1 MFYISLFFI
10 FLIGVWIQLFTK
22 HTMKFL
28 FVVLSLCLLLVTLC
42 RYGLG
47 TDYFSYQ
54 YHYNLIPD
62 DFVSVLESDSH
73 IDIGFRVLMFIFKI
87 FNFKF
92 YIFTACIGFLTLI
105 LYLITINQNSKK
117 PIVSLFLLYSL
128 YWLVYVNSALRQ
140 GLTMGLF
147 IFAFYQFVNT
157 KNTVRYILIILLA
170 SLFHKTALIG
180 LVVLVIHKFYRRLF
194 NNKQFN
200 ILLVFIAL
208 FLFLIKGD
216 TIIFNLMNSIGVNIH
231 YQSSQV
237 NILAIMLRVIN
248 IILMYFLY
256 RNIRN
261 KDKTE
266 SIKFQLYIYFISVL
280 IFMATANTPMLS
292 RAIDFLM
299 VIEII
304 LVPNLLSSLYIRF
317 DKLILTS
324 IIIVISGVLFL
335 KDMGADLKQG
345 EYYNQNIQSYPYVTF
360 FNRNNITKYR
370 PIKIGTI
377 D

>member
-1 MFYISLFFI
+1 MFYISLFLI
-10 FLIGVWIQLFTK
+10 LLIGVWIQLFTK

-28 FVVLSLCLLLVTLC
+28 FVVLSLCLLLVTSC

-54 YHYNLIPD
+54 YHYNLIPH
-62 DFVSVLESDSH
+62 DFASVLEADSH
-73 IDIGFRVLMFIFKI
+73 MDIGFRILMFIFKSY
-87 FNFKF
+87 NLKF
-92 YIFTACIGFLTLI
+92 YIFTASIGFLTLI
-105 LYLITINQNSKK
+105 LYLVTINKNSKK

-140 GLTMGLF
+140 GLTMALF

-200 ILLVFIAL
+200 ILLGFIAL

-216 TIIFNLMNSIGVNIH
+216 IIIFNLLNAIGITIS
-231 YQSSQV
+231 YQSSQA
-237 NILAIMLRVIN
+237 NILAIMLRGIN
-248 IILMYFLY
+248 ISLIYFLY
-256 RNIRN
+256 RNIQC

-266 SIKFQLYIYFISVL
+266 SLKFQIYLYFTSVL
-280 IFMATANTPMLS
+280 IFIATANTPIIS

-304 LVPNLLSSLYIRF
+304 LVPNLLSSLSIRF
-317 DKLILTS
+317 DKLILTGT
-324 IIIVISGVLFL
+324 IVAISGVLFL
-335 KDMGADLKQG
+335 KDMGADLTQG
-345 EYYNQNIQSYPYVTF
+345 DYYNNKIQSYPYVTF
-360 FNRNNITKYR
+360 FNRDDITKYR

>member
-1 MFYISLFFI
+1 MLYISLFLI
-10 FLIGVWIQLFTK
+10 FLIGGWIQLFTK

-28 FVVLSLCLLLVTLC
+28 FVVLSLCLLLLTSC

-62 DFVSVLESDSH
+62 DFASVLEADSH
-73 IDIGFRVLMFIFKI
+73 MDIGFRILMFIFKSY
-87 FNFKF
+87 NSKF
-92 YIFTACIGFLTLI
+92 YIFTASIGFLTLI
-105 LYLITINQNSKK
+105 FYLVTINKNSKK

-140 GLTMGLF
+140 GLAMALF
-147 IFAFYQFVNT
+147 IFAFYQFANT
-157 KNTVRYILIILLA
+157 KNTVRYILLILLG
-170 SLFHKTALIG
+170 SLFHKIALIG
-180 LVVLVIHKFYRRLF
+180 LVVLVVHKFYRRLF
-194 NNKQFN
+194 TNKQFN
-200 ILLVFIAL
+200 LLLVFVAL

-216 TIIFNLMNSIGVNIH
+216 IIIVNLLSLIGITIS
-231 YQSSQV
+231 YQSSQA
-237 NILAIMLRVIN
+237 NILAIMLRGVN
-248 IILMYFLY
+248 ICLIYFLY
-256 RNIRN
+256 RNIPY

-266 SIKFQLYIYFISVL
+266 SVKFQIYLYFISFL
-280 IFMATANTPMLS
+280 IFIVTSNTPIIS

-304 LVPNLLSSLYIRF
+304 LVPNLISSLNIRF
-317 DKLILTS
+317 DKLILTGT
-324 IIIVISGVLFL
+324 IVAISGVLFL
-335 KDMGADLKQG
+335 KDMGADLTQG
-345 EYYNQNIQSYPYVTF
+345 DYYNNEIQSYPYITF
-360 FNRNNITKYR
+360 FNRDDITKYR